1 MEEGT
6 SVKSERKFYYGY
18 LEYSFLYTNWSNIKS
33 EGITGHL
40 GSINKTKQKHRLNWP
55 CFDFIR

>member
-40 GSINKTKQKHRLNWP
+40 GSINKTKQKHRLN
-55 CFDFIR
+55 